1 MNYKFKTKPYKHQL
15 TALEKSWNKENF
27 AYFMEM
33 GTGKTKVL
41 IDNLAMLYDKG
52 KIDGALIIAPKGVVK
67 TWYEQELPTH
77 LPNHIENVTVLWQ
90 PNITKTQREK
100 LESLFEIETAFHILI
115 MNVESLSTDKGVKFA
130 SKFINSHKTLMAID
144 ESTTIKTPTAKRTKN
159 IIDIG
164 KLAKYR
170 RIMTGSP
177 ITKNPLDL
185 YTQCEFLDPWL
196 LDFSSYYAFRNR
208 YAEMKT
214 MHIHGRSIQVVDKFQ
229 NLGELSETVKQ
240 FSYRVLKEDC
250 LDLPDK
256 IFIKRH
262 VSLTPDQKKIY
273 EQMKKAAMAMLNG
286 KMTTTMTV
294 LTQLMRL
301 HQITCGH
308 FIADDGSTQ
317 SVDSNRLN
325 ELMNILEETEGKAII
340 WANYQL
346 SVGEIIQRIIKE
358 YGPGSVVH
366 YYGKTLPE
374 QRDYA
379 IDAFQKGKARFFV
392 GTPATGGYG
401 LTPQEDRQDFIRKFQ
416 NDPKCR
422 FLIGTP
428 QTGGY
433 GITLTQANTVIY
445 YSNSYDLEKRLQSE
459 DRAHRIGQKKPVT
472 YVDLIAEDTVDEK
485 IVKALRDKINIASEV
500 MGEELKD
507 WI

>member
-1 MNYKFKTKPYKHQL
+1 MNYKFKTKPYAHQL

-41 IDNLAMLYDKG
+41 IDNVAMLYDKG
-52 KIDGALIIAPKGVVK
+52 KIDGVLIVAPKGVVK

-77 LPNHIENVTVLWQ
+77 LPDHIENVSILWQ
-90 PNITKTQREK
+90 PNITKTQQEK
-100 LESLFEIETAFHILI
+100 LESLFEIESALHILV
-115 MNVESLSTDKGVKFA
+115 MNVEALSTDKGVKFA
-130 SKFINSHKTLMAID
+130 NKFINSHKALMAID

-159 IIDIG
+159 IIGIG
-164 KLAKYR
+164 QHAKYK

-214 MHIHGRSIQVVDKFQ
+214 MHVHGRSIQVVDKFQ
-229 NLGELSETVKQ
+229 NLGELSDTVKQ

-250 LDLPDK
+250 LDLPPK
-256 IFIKRH
+256 VFIKRH
-262 VSLTPDQKKIY
+262 VALTPEQKKVY
-273 EQMKKAAMAMLNG
+273 EQMKKAAMAVLNG
-286 KMTTTMTV
+286 KVTTTMTV

-301 HQITCGH
+301 HQITCGYVT
-308 FIADDGSTQ
+308 ADDGTVQ
-317 SVDSNRLN
+317 AVESNRLN
-325 ELMNILEETEGKAII
+325 ELMSILEDTDGKVII
-340 WANYQL
+340 WANYQT
-346 SVGEIIQRIIKE
+346 SVSDIMKALTKK
-358 YGPGSVVH
+358 YGANSFVH
-366 YYGKTLPE
+366 Y
-374 QRDYA
+374 
-379 IDAFQKGKARFFV
+379 
-392 GTPATGGYG
+392 YG
-401 LTPQEDRQDFIRKFQ
+401 LTPQEDRQDNIRKFQ
-416 NDPKCR
+416 NDPECR
-422 FLIGTP
+422 FIIGTP

-459 DRAHRIGQKKPVT
+459 DRAHRIGQKKTVT
-472 YVDLIAEDTVDEK
+472 YIDLISEDTVDEK
-485 IVKALRDKINIASEV
+485 IVKALRNKINIASEV
-500 MGEELKD
+500 MGEDLKE

>member
-52 KIDGALIIAPKGVVK
+52 KVDGALIIAPKGVIK

-90 PNITKTQREK
+90 SNITKSQQEK
-100 LESLFEIETAFHILI
+100 LESLFEIETALHILI
-115 MNVESLSTDKGVKFA
+115 MNVEALSTDKGVKFA
-130 SKFINSHKTLMAID
+130 SKFLNSHKVLMAID

-159 IIDIG
+159 IIGMG
-164 KLAKYR
+164 KYAKYR

-177 ITKNPLDL
+177 VTKNPLDL
-185 YTQCEFLDPWL
+185 YSQCEFLDPYL
-196 LDFSSYYAFRNR
+196 LDFTSYYAFRNR

-214 MHIHGRSIQVVDKFQ
+214 MHLRGRSIQVVDEFK
-229 NLGELSETVKQ
+229 NLGELSETVKK
-240 FSYRVLKEDC
+240 FSERILKEDC
-250 LDLPDK
+250 LDLPPK
-256 IFIKRH
+256 NWIKRH
-262 VSLTPDQKKIY
+262 ITLTADQKKIY
-273 EQMKKAAMAMLNG
+273 EQMKKAAMAVLNG

-308 FIADDGSTQ
+308 FTADDGSTQ
-317 SVDSNRLN
+317 LIPNNRIT

-340 WANYQL
+340 WANYQKDMTQIL
-346 SVGEIIQRIIKE
+346 NNINEK
-358 YGPGSVVH
+358 YGPGSVV
-366 YYGKTLPE
+366 
-374 QRDYA
+374 DY
-379 IDAFQKGKARFFV
+379 
-392 GTPATGGYG
+392 YG
-401 LTPQEDRQDFIRKFQ
+401 LTPQEDRQDNIRKFQ
-416 NDPKCR
+416 SDPKCR
-422 FLIGTP
+422 FLVGTP
-428 QTGGY
+428 STGGY
-433 GITLTQANTVIY
+433 GITLTAANTVIY
-445 YSNSYDLEKRLQSE
+445 YSNGYDLEKRLQSE
-459 DRAHRIGQKKPVT
+459 DRAHRIGQKKNVT
-472 YVDLIAEDTVDEK
+472 YVDIICEDTVDEK

-500 MGEELKD
+500 LGEELRD